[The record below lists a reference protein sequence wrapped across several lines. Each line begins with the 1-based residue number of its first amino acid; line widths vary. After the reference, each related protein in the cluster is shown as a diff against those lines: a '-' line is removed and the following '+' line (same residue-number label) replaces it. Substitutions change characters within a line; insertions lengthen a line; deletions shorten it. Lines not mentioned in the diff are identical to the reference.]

1 MSCSLQPSYRFCAYS
16 DNFTLVGGNVLKS
29 NCLRAP
35 YLVGVVLGVHCN
47 QGCRNK
53 QKFKNFGQLTREFVY
68 LLLQKEGPKITK
80 PWLRHPW
87 FSKLCL
93 FATVAFCYIIFPI
106 TLIDKNLIKTSLTS
120 PKDWTSTPSST
131 KYLNSDSDWMKAEN
145 E

>member
-16 DNFTLVGGNVLKS
+16 DNFTLVEMFWKAIVWEHHTSWRSFWGYIVIRGAAISKSSKRWTIDSLICWSFVTKRGNQNNL
-29 NCLRAP
+29 
-35 YLVGVVLGVHCN
+35 
-47 QGCRNK
+47 
-53 QKFKNFGQLTREFVY
+53 
-68 LLLQKEGPKITK
+68 TK

>member
-1 MSCSLQPSYRFCAYS
+1 MEKFKWNTLYLLSLLLFKRCTLLEITSGEHELL
-16 DNFTLVGGNVLKS
+16 FTALLPILRLFRQFYPRGNVLKS

-106 TLIDKNLIKTSLTS
+106 TDQ
-120 PKDWTSTPSST
+120 
-131 KYLNSDSDWMKAEN
+131 
-145 E
+145 